1 MCVCVS
7 VCTCVRVM
15 DKKIDFK
22 VRDFKEPLS
31 LNGKH
36 ETVFKY
42 SPLRKTRSLT
52 EKEPWPLRGPP
63 TETR

>member
-15 DKKIDFK
+15 DKKTDRK

-42 SPLRKTRSLT
+42 SPLRKTRRLT